1 MADRKASVTLELKAA
16 QFKAEAAAAE
26 KSVDGLD
33 RKVEALDRDISKLP
47 ADSTRAAAGLGIL
60 DESAKKTGRDIND
73 LGVKTD
79 QANKK
84 ITEAGEG
91 TKTLRSR
98 MDELEGSLK
107 KTGTEF
113 AKSSDPSLLKKF
125 RADSSEL
132 SGLRSTVSE
141 MEKLGLNVKQL
152 GLEATKAESLFGS
165 LQAGFEGGATSPGG
179 LGIAGIAAVPA
190 LATAGGAAVAGIGA
204 LGAGAGVASAVM
216 GDPKAFQA
224 AWGEAAGSVRKDFLA
239 AGDAFVGPTMDAI
252 KTIGP
257 TIHSWNLTAALAPAS
272 RYLPAIVDGLERGA
286 TGLEHG
292 IADGIKKAGPAV
304 AALSQGIAQLGTAAG
319 DALSHISDGAAGGSQ
334 ALHDT
339 FTAVSAVVEGFG
351 LLTEGAEKAYGAI
364 NDHPF
369 ISAGFTAGLSIP
381 ASLAAKAL
389 GDVDEGGLAVAGMLP
404 GVASAA
410 QTASGAFDNVAGTLR
425 GVALSSSDTAA
436 ALDIATHSF
445 SEATDKALALNDANA
460 AVTLGLKG
468 VKEGFEGGAHALDT
482 ANVKGAQN
490 VQLIDEQIRK
500 LQEKRDAD
508 IAAGGSTAEAYAK
521 ADQAYNNAITDLQ
534 RTIGKLGAGSK
545 AAADFFD
552 QFHDRKI
559 NIEISVITKHR
570 TVYSDGILYGSAEG
584 AEEHRYGNKA
594 ATGLIRH
601 MAVGG
606 AILPA
611 SDPGTLIVGEPPT
624 HGEAWIPLA
633 GIGKDRAMD
642 LTKVVAD
649 SYGFDVG
656 PRDRWRDVAPRGA
669 WQGGQAGPVTVAVTL
684 AAAPGA
690 DTGVGSFLNSLIRN
704 GYVVVKAS
712 QVRSG

>member
-16 QFKAEAAAAE
+16 QFKT
-26 KSVDGLD
+26 
-33 RKVEALDRDISKLP
+33 EALETAKAVDTLDNKVTALDHDINKLP
-47 ADSTRAAAGLGIL
+47 ADSAKAAAGLVIL
-60 DESAKKTGRDIND
+60 DEATKKTGNDIND
-73 LGVKTD
+73 MG
-79 QANKK
+79 
-84 ITEAGEG
+84 
-91 TKTLRSR
+91 
-98 MDELEGSLK
+98 K
-107 KTGTEF
+107 KTRVGAEETGKFDKRIGELRTSLRDLGAEF
-113 AKSSDPSLLKKF
+113 DRTGDPSLLKKF

-132 SGLRSTVSE
+132 SGLLRMRKGVE
-141 MEKLGLNVKQL
+141 DVAVGVEQL
-152 GLEATKAESLFGS
+152 GRKAANAAEETESLFGS

-272 RYLPAIVDGLERGA
+272 KYLPAIVDGLERGA

-304 AALSQGIAQLGTAAG
+304 AALSQGIAQLGTAVG
-319 DALSHISDGAAGGSQ
+319 DALSHISDGAEGGAQ

-389 GDVDEGGLAVAGMLP
+389 GDVDEGGLAVARTLP

-468 VKEGFEGGAHALDT
+468 VKDGFEGGAHALDT

-521 ADQAYNNAITDLQ
+521 ADRAYNDAITDLQ

-559 NIEISVITKHR
+559 NIEIDVITKHR

-594 ATGLIRH
+594 AHGMIRH
-601 MAVGG
+601 MAGGG

-642 LTKVVAD
+642 LTKVVGD
-649 SYGFDVG
+649 SYGFDVS
-656 PRDRWRDVAPRGA
+656 PREKWRDLAPRGA
-669 WQGGQAGPVTVAVTL
+669 WQGGQASPVTVAVTL

-704 GYVVVKAS
+704 GLVVVKAS